1 MNGNKDLN
9 GGVLILWSIDF
20 FTLSILGIFHIHEQV
35 QLGPEVVLSSLTW
48 SYPA

>member
-20 FTLSILGIFHIHEQV
+20 FYTINSRAFSYSRT
-35 QLGPEVVLSSLTW
+35 SSAG
-48 SYPA
+48 S